1 MFEERPSPAKISAAA
16 AAKLPRW
23 ALLALLAAFI
33 LPGLFAREPWTLK
46 DAAAFGVMWTMAQG
60 GVADWLLPN
69 IAGTPATEAGPL
81 SGWVGAVLIRL
92 LGEPLGAPTA
102 ARLSVVLW
110 FFLAVAA
117 LWYATWRLARRAEAQ
132 PVAFA
137 FGGEAQPR
145 DYGRALADVAVLLLV
160 ATFGLLVRLHEA
172 LPDTA
177 MFALAATAFFGVV
190 WGLDRPWAGALLT
203 GAAAGGVALASS
215 VQAAAWI
222 LCAAALIAAAT
233 PGARTTRLARGLL
246 PIPVAVLVC
255 AAWLVAARLWGGPD
269 ADAWLAA
276 WWQVSLGDFGI
287 LPGEGYVWL
296 ARNFAW
302 YTWPLWPFAA
312 WALYA
317 WRHALRMPHM
327 AVALIWLAAALIAM
341 PLSADVGDSQ
351 MMLVVPPLVVLGAFG
366 VSSLRRGAENVID
379 WFSIALFSLAAVAL
393 WLYYLA
399 WQTGWPPK
407 MARSLLRF
415 APGVA
420 AEVQPLFFATAL
432 AATLAWA
439 GFVLWRIRR
448 HPLVLWRG
456 PWLAAA
462 GLTMTWILAVGL
474 FRQAIDANRDYRLV
488 ARSVAAAVANAGGGH
503 DDCLRAW
510 RLPPGAQA
518 LIAYYGGLRFAA
530 GPAGEDC
537 RFLLHRD
544 LQSSVLDN
552 TLPPGNWELRATL
565 PSRTRSDEVLRV
577 LSTPR

>member
-33 LPGLFAREPWTLK
+33 LPGLLGREPWTLK

-60 GVADWLLPN
+60 GAADWLLPN
-69 IAGTPATEAGPL
+69 IAGSPAADAGPL
-81 SGWVGAVLIRL
+81 AGWVGALLIRVA
-92 LGEPLGAPTA
+92 GESLGAPAA

-110 FFLAVAA
+110 FALAVAA

-215 VQAAAWI
+215 LQAAAWI
-222 LCAAALIAAAT
+222 LVAAAAIAAAT
-233 PGARTTRLARGLL
+233 PGARLRRSLL
-246 PIPVAVLVC
+246 PLPVAALVFGAWPL
-255 AAWLVAARLWGGPD
+255 AASLWGG
-269 ADAWLAA
+269 AGSEAWFAA
-276 WWQVSLGDFGI
+276 WWQNSRSDFG
-287 LPGEGYVWL
+287 LLDSEGYVWL
-296 ARNFAW
+296 ARNLAW
-302 YTWPLWPFAA
+302 YTWPLWPFAG
-312 WALYA
+312 WAIYS
-317 WRHALRMPHM
+317 WRHALRLPHM
-327 AVALIWLAAALIAM
+327 AVALVWLAAALAAM
-341 PLSADVGDSQ
+341 PLSSSLGDSQ
-351 MMLVVPPLVVLGAFG
+351 MLLMVPALVVLGAFG
-366 VSSLRRGAENVID
+366 ASSLRRGAENVID
-379 WFSIALFSLAAVAL
+379 WFSIALFTLAGLAL
-393 WLYYLA
+393 WFYFIA

-415 APGVA
+415 APGA
-420 AEVQPLFFATAL
+420 GAEIQPLHFATAL
-432 AATLAWA
+432 AATVAWI
-439 GFVLWRIRR
+439 GFVAWRIRR
-448 HPLVLWRG
+448 QPVVLWRG

-462 GLTMTWILAVGL
+462 GLTMSWIVAVGL
-474 FRQAIDANRDYRLV
+474 FRDAIDTNRDYRLV
-488 ARSVAAAVANAGGGH
+488 ARSVAAAMANAGGGP
-503 DDCLRAW
+503 DDCVRAW
-510 RLPPGAQA
+510 RVPPGAQA
-518 LIAYYGGLRFAA
+518 LIAYYGGLRFVADRA
-530 GPAGEDC
+530 PEHC

-544 LQSSVLDN
+544 LQKSQLDN
-552 TLPPGNWELRATL
+552 ELPPGVWELKASL
-565 PSRTRSDEVLRV
+565 PSRSRSDEVLHLLATQR
-577 LSTPR
+577 